1 MPRVYARPLRHSPI
15 TGYAAPVLK
24 SHGCGALRAEH
35 VGERVQLCG
44 WVDRRRDHG
53 GLIFLDLRDREG
65 IVQVV
70 VRPEGDAGA
79 HAAASTVRG
88 EYVLRISGQVV
99 ARDESAVNPNIA
111 SGEVEVVA
119 DSVEILNQ
127 AKTPPFAVNDD
138 SAEVDERVRMQF
150 RYIDIRRPA
159 MLRALELR
167 HRLNQA
173 IRGFMTERG
182 FLEIETPMLVAATP
196 EGARDYV
203 VPSRIHPGSF
213 YALPQAPQQFK
224 QLLMVGGVERYFQIA
239 RCFRD
244 EDLRADRQPEF
255 TQLDLEWS
263 FSEEEDILGLLE
275 ELFTDVTARLRP
287 DLSVPAPFPRLTWAE
302 AIERYGSDKPD
313 LRYGLELSDC
323 SDIAGRSQFGVFSS
337 AVAEGGKVRGIVMPG
352 GASLSRKEVDGF
364 TALAR
369 TFGAPGLV
377 SFQFAAEPGE
387 ASEGDVRSPVLRHVG
402 IDDARAIGERCGAHS
417 GDLVLLAAGEAGMVA
432 TVLDGIRREIAS
444 RLDLADP
451 NVLQY
456 AFITDFPLVE
466 WDDEEQRWDALH
478 HPFTSPRA
486 EDMHMLASEPAN
498 VLARA
503 YDTIANGYELGSG
516 SIRIHD
522 RAVQEQ
528 VFALLGIGREEA
540 QARFGHMLDAFEYGA
555 PPHGGFAFGMD
566 RVAMLLAGTE
576 NIREV
581 IAFPKTMSASDPMM
595 GAPMPIQPEQLDELS
610 LQINLP
616 EAAPAGDTVASSE
629 T

>member
-1 MPRVYARPLRHSPI
+1 M
-15 TGYAAPVLK
+15 LK
-24 SHGCGALRAEH
+24 SHACGALRAEH
-35 VGERVQLCG
+35 VGSRVQLGG

-53 GLIFLDLRDREG
+53 GLIFLDLRDRDG

-70 VRPEGDAGA
+70 VRPEGAAEA

-88 EYVLRISGQVV
+88 EYVLRVAGEVV
-99 ARDESAVNPNIA
+99 ARDQSAVNPNLA
-111 SGEVEVVA
+111 TGEIEVVA
-119 DSVEILNQ
+119 DAVEILNP

-138 SAEVDERVRMQF
+138 SADVDERVRMQY

-173 IRGFMTERG
+173 IRDFMTSRG
-182 FLEIETPMLVAATP
+182 FLEVETPMLVAATP

-203 VPSRIHPGSF
+203 VPSRLHPGSF

-224 QLLMVGGVERYFQIA
+224 QLLMVAGVERYFQIA

-263 FSEEEDILGLLE
+263 FSEESDILALLE
-275 ELFTDVTARLRP
+275 DLFTSVTSQLRP
-287 DLSVPAPFPRLTWAE
+287 DLTVPSPFPRLTWAE

-313 LRYGLELSDC
+313 LRYGLELADC
-323 SDIAGRSQFGVFSS
+323 SDIAQRSQFGVFSG
-337 AVAEGGKVRGIVMPG
+337 AVADGGKVRGITMPG
-352 GASLSRKEVDGF
+352 GAALSRKEVDAF

-369 TFGAPGLV
+369 TMGAPGLV
-377 SFQFAAEPGE
+377 SFQFAAAPADAGE
-387 ASEGDVRSPVLRHVG
+387 DDVRSPVLRHVG
-402 IDDARAIGERCGAHS
+402 IDDARAIGERCGAGA
-417 GDLVLLAAGEAGMVA
+417 GDLVLLAAGEPGMVS
-432 TVLDGIRREIAS
+432 TVLDGIRREIAA
-444 RLDLADP
+444 RLNLADP
-451 NVLQY
+451 SVLQY
-456 AFITDFPLVE
+456 AFITDFPLLE
-466 WDDEEQRWDALH
+466 WDEEENRWDSLH

-486 EDMHMLASEPAN
+486 DDMALLADQPGK

-528 VFALLGIGREEA
+528 VFALLGIGPEEA
-540 QARFGHMLDAFEYGA
+540 RARFGHMLEAFEYGA

-566 RVAMLLAGTE
+566 RVAMLLAGVA

-595 GAPMPIQPEQLDELS
+595 GAPMPIEPAQLDELS
-610 LQINLP
+610 LEIRRP
-616 EAAPAGDTVASSE
+616 EQAETGATVPSSE